1 MPHTIVNRPRA
12 LVAAASLALV
22 LSLFAPGAA
31 HAQFLPAVFYG
42 TGLQPGQRVDAY
54 VYDKFCGS
62 TTTND
67 RGEWLLQIP
76 AGAQC
81 GPTDGAPVT
90 FTVDS
95 QVMASDP
102 PATWQSGGIPAGSI
116 PTGYTLTPGNGVTLP
131 PAPSVTG
138 TPTPGG
144 TTTGT
149 PAATGTGTATA
160 DGSGDSSEDG
170 ADSDGNGMLLVGLGV
185 VVVAAAAAGGFF
197 LYRRNVA

>member
-12 LVAAASLALV
+12 LLTAASLALV
-22 LSLFAPGAA
+22 LSLFASGAA
-31 HAQFLPAVFYG
+31 RAQFLPAVFYG
-42 TGLQPGQRVDAY
+42 TGLQPGQTVDAY

-62 TTTND
+62 TTAND

-90 FTVDS
+90 FTVDR
-95 QVMASDP
+95 QVMTSDP

-138 TPTPGG
+138 TPEPGSA
-144 TTTGT
+144 TTGT
-149 PAATGTGTATA
+149 PAATATGTGTAE
-160 DGSGDSSEDG
+160 GNGESSEEGDDG
-170 ADSDGNGMLLVGLGV
+170 GGNSMLLVSLGV

-197 LYRRNVA
+197 LYRRNAA